1 MTGWMNVQFT
11 NHFDVNRTLDPGA
24 VFEFERTEPMRSDTA
39 DSNSLSQ
46 MHGFLSSETKA
57 VLSFT
62 DWSWSLRKKVA
73 FLRPSLEGM
82 GRA

>member
-1 MTGWMNVQFT
+1 MKYHMTGWMNVQFT

-62 DWSWSLRKKVA
+62 DWS
-73 FLRPSLEGM
+73 
-82 GRA
+82 